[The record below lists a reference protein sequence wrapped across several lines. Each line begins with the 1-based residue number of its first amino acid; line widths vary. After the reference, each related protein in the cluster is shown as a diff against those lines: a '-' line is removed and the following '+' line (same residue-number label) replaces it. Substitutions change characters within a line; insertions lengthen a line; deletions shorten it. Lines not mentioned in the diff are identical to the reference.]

1 MGRERVK
8 NPVHPTQKPIKVL
21 SHLIKLATKP
31 DDLVL
36 DPFMGVGSTGVAALQ
51 LRRRFTG
58 IEIDPLYFKAASKRL
73 NEVTPVLF
81 LDEIEDSQQT
91 TTEDDDD
98 EVTSEDPEELTL
110 F

>member
-8 NPVHPTQKPIKVL
+8 KPVHPTQKPVKVL

-31 DDLVL
+31 GDLVL

-51 LRRRFTG
+51 LGRHFTG
-58 IEIDPLYFKAASKRL
+58 IEIDPAYFKAASKRI
-73 NEVTPVLF
+73 EGVIITPTLF
-81 LDEIEDSQQT
+81 ADETQETIKEEDEEPTLEES
-91 TTEDDDD
+91 
-98 EVTSEDPEELTL
+98 EELTL